1 MKQIVT
7 VNERREFLTRALK
20 LVGGC
25 VCASALAAC
34 ETDLLKSS
42 NVAVRYDVSQTSALS
57 VVGGATKQVFDGQNG
72 NFPVLIIRMD
82 DDEFLVLSSICT
94 HEACEV
100 NLPGDGDPNIWCA
113 CHGSVFNRTSGDVMQ
128 GPASA
133 PLQRFESSFD
143 KSTETLTITF

>member
-7 VNERREFLTRALK
+7 LNERREFLTRALK
-20 LVGGC
+20 LAGVC

-34 ETDLLKSS
+34 ETDVLKSS
-42 NVAVRYDVSQTSALS
+42 NIAVRYDVSQTSVLS
-57 VVGGATKQVFDGQNG
+57 AVGGATKQVFDGQNG

-94 HEACEV
+94 HQACEV
-100 NLPGDGDPNIWCA
+100 NLPGEGDPNIWCE
-113 CHGSVFNRTSGDVMQ
+113 CHDSVFDRGSGNVLN
-128 GPASA
+128 GPATA